1 MATSNGQGKCPSLFT
16 RFSRWTAHTTG
27 RPCTFV
33 AAVTVI
39 LLWAITGPM
48 FHYSDTWQLVINTGT
63 TIVTFL
69 MVFLIQATQNRDSQ
83 ALHVKLDELIR
94 AVKGARNS
102 MLNLDDLSD
111 EELDRLHSHFV
122 KLAEKSKRPLLREKK
137 AAEVIANSGE

>member
-1 MATSNGQGKCPSLFT
+1 MIFA
-16 RFSRWTAHTTG
+16 W
-27 RPCTFV
+27 
-33 AAVTVI
+33 AVT
-39 LLWAITGPM
+39 GPL
-48 FHYSDTWQLVINTGT
+48 FDYSDTWQLVINTGT

-111 EELDRLHSHFV
+111 EELERVHEHFV
-122 KLAEKSKRPLLREKK
+122 QLAAQAKRPLVKPQPATSAK
-137 AAEVIANSGE
+137 